1 MKRVCGWNLKYSI
14 KELLTIHACAAL
26 SCIYVSVRAAPQ
38 RTAHTAHHIF
48 WYSDLVLV
56 VRLKNLY
63 VSSIFVIACAQ
74 TCCD

>member
-1 MKRVCGWNLKYSI
+1 MLVPRCHMCVNVC
-14 KELLTIHACAAL
+14 ECAR
-26 SCIYVSVRAAPQ
+26 RAAPH